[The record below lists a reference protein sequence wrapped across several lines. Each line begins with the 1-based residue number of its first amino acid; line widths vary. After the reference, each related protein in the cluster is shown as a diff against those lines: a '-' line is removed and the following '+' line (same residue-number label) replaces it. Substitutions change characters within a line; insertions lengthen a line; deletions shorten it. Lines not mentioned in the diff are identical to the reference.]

1 VLAIAIA
8 GSLAAMVVALGAAF
22 VIGRKRRRGKY
33 DGGDGGGPPMS
44 TLVEDD
50 DVENFRGGS
59 EGNAY
64 GVDSHHGFY
73 GPAGGGADVVVVA
86 ADGDVFGND
95 DDSPARGDDI
105 AEAAR
110 GGGGGGDGFVDEDNS
125 TERQDLAFDRLM
137 ANASRIK
144 PVRKKPKFATT
155 TTPRHKAYD
164 SSNGGSGAI
173 PQLHCAALAAREAND
188 EPLDDF
194 GDVIN
199 DVDSATKVVPL
210 GSRDSLHRTGDAATS
225 GEIRN
230 LNVLDRIVD
239 DAERR
244 HAKNLVYD
252 DIDDAIN
259 LANKAGRDGSEDVDV
274 VDAIE
279 DMIRHAAM
287 APRGDE
293 TEAATADSEEISGI
307 ENATP
312 ARLNPFNM
320 RDMDRQAQT
329 PHDILNDIKAAAEMR
344 ESSLLSQR
352 EKYLEKQLY
361 YSSQVPATESNES
374 STNVGQVAG
383 SITPKEPEE
392 EKYDILDAINEVA
405 KGKRSSS
412 ADANISGSKST
423 SRLNVLP
430 PSILRNTNRCTTPTP
445 VSPDPPGKGRPGN
458 KTPTVLVEDESTMMS
473 DVFFNLES
481 VGMVMMKDDI
491 GSSLPDSTNYSEP
504 SVAGG
509 CGSSIFRRTR
519 EILSDRLVGRKQDPP
534 EGVKRPSS
542 PPSEKEFSYG
552 NPDTTAII
560 SDDEDDDEKAISR
573 PWKGKWDAD
582 QTANK
587 KRGSS
592 SREFSRGSTDGSNY
606 DPDSDWDVDDMEMEY
621 VLPIE
626 DVFEARSPSMN
637 KAKDKSPVRIW

>member
-1 VLAIAIA
+1 MLASAIA
-8 GSLAAMVVALGAAF
+8 GGLVAMVVVLGAAF
-22 VIGRKRRRGKY
+22 AIGRKRRRGK
-33 DGGDGGGPPMS
+33 DDDDDEDVGRPMS

-50 DVENFRGGS
+50 DVENFLGGS
-59 EGNAY
+59 HENAH
-64 GVDSHHGFY
+64 GVDSHFGLLY
-73 GPAGGGADVVVVA
+73 GPAGGGAADVVFA

-95 DDSPARGDDI
+95 DDYPARGDDI
-105 AEAAR
+105 PEAAR
-110 GGGGGGDGFVDEDNS
+110 GEVGGDGIIDED
-125 TERQDLAFDRLM
+125 DLAFDRLM

-144 PVRKKPKFATT
+144 PVRKKTKFAT
-155 TTPRHKAYD
+155 TTPRHKAAD

-188 EPLDDF
+188 ASLDDDF
-194 GDVIN
+194 GHDAIN

-210 GSRDSLHRTGDAATS
+210 GSRDSLHRTGDVAIS

-230 LNVLDRIVD
+230 LNLLNRIVHD
-239 DAERR
+239 DERN
-244 HAKNLVYD
+244 HAKKLVYD
-252 DIDDAIN
+252 DIDEAIN
-259 LANKAGRDGSEDVDV
+259 LANTTRRDGSEDVDV
-274 VDAIE
+274 VNTIE

-307 ENATP
+307 ANATP

-320 RDMDRQAQT
+320 KDMDRQTQAS
-329 PHDILNDIKAAAEMR
+329 HDILNDIKAAAEMR
-344 ESSLLSQR
+344 ESSLLSQK

-361 YSSQVPATESNES
+361 YSSQVPTTELSES
-374 STNVGQVAG
+374 SINVGQVAG

-392 EKYDILDAINEVA
+392 ESYDILDAINEVA
-405 KGKRSSS
+405 KSKRSSI
-412 ADANISGSKST
+412 ADANISGSMLT

-430 PSILRNTNRCTTPTP
+430 PSILRNTNRCTTPIP
-445 VSPDPPGKGRPGN
+445 VSPDPPGKGRPGD
-458 KTPTVLVEDESTMMS
+458 KTPNVLVEDESTMMS

-504 SVAGG
+504 TEAGG
-509 CGSSIFRRTR
+509 CGSSIYRFTR

-534 EGVKRPSS
+534 EGVIRPSS
-542 PPSEKEFSYG
+542 PPSVKEFSYV
-552 NPDTTAII
+552 NPDTTTII

-582 QTANK
+582 QNANK

-592 SREFSRGSTDGSNY
+592 SREISRGSTDGSNY
-606 DPDSDWDVDDMEMEY
+606 DPDSDWDVDDTEMEY
-621 VLPIE
+621 VLPLE

-637 KAKDKSPVRIW
+637 KAKDKPPVRIW